1 MPVRSFAPIADA
13 SSQVLILGSMPG
25 KASLLAGEYYAHP
38 RNAFWKI
45 MSELFAI
52 DAAAPYE
59 RRVTALRRRRI
70 ALWDVL
76 ASCTR
81 ATSLDADIEA
91 SSIAANDFARFFRT
105 HARIRSVCFNGARAE
120 QLYRRHVLPGLTGAR
135 ELQYQRLPSSS
146 PAHAA
151 MSHAAKVEAW
161 RAGYAK
167 SRFSSP

>member
-1 MPVRSFAPIADA
+1 MRARGFAPIADA

-45 MSELFAI
+45 MAALFEI
-52 DAAAPYE
+52 DAAAPYQ
-59 RRVTALRRRRI
+59 RRVAALRERRI

-81 ATSLDADIEA
+81 ATSLDSDIEA
-91 SSIAANDFARFFRT
+91 SSLVVNDFSFFFRT
-105 HARIRSVCFNGARAE
+105 HARIRSVCFNGAKAE
-120 QLYRRHVLPGLTGAR
+120 QLYRRHVLPELTGAR
-135 ELQYQRLPSSS
+135 ELQYHRLPSSS

-151 MSHAAKVEAW
+151 ISHAAKVEAW
-161 RAGYAK
+161 RACYAK
-167 SRFSSP
+167 RRFSSP

>member
-1 MPVRSFAPIADA
+1 VRVRGFAPIADA

-45 MSELFAI
+45 MAALFEI
-52 DAAAPYE
+52 DVAAPYR
-59 RRVTALRRRRI
+59 RRVAALRERRI

-81 ATSLDADIEA
+81 ATSLDSDIET
-91 SSIAANDFARFFRT
+91 SSIVVNDFTGFFRT
-105 HARIRSVCFNGARAE
+105 HARIRSVCFNGAKAE
-120 QLYRRHVLPGLTGAR
+120 QLYRRHVLPKLTGAG
-135 ELQYQRLPSSS
+135 ELQYHRLPSSS

-151 MSHAAKVEAW
+151 LSHAAKVEAW
-161 RAGYAK
+161 SVCYAK

>member
-1 MPVRSFAPIADA
+1 MRVHSFAPIAAA
-13 SSQVLILGSMPG
+13 SSEVLILGSMPG
-25 KASLLAGEYYAHP
+25 RASLLAGEYYAHP

-52 DAAAPYE
+52 DAAAPYDH
-59 RRVTALRRRRI
+59 RVATLRKQRI

-81 ATSLDADIEA
+81 ATSLDSDIET
-91 SSIAANDFARFFRT
+91 SSIAVNDFAGFFRT
-105 HARIRSVCFNGARAE
+105 HERIRSICFNGARAD
-120 QLYRRHVLPGLTGAR
+120 QLYRKHVLPDLTGAH